1 MSEYI
6 ETAAWRIQHSDK
18 EFYCFKLNSEILLEI
33 SYVSE
38 NERDKGVQRPLSERR
53 CKEVGKYIDS
63 DHGVFAN
70 NVILNLPND
79 IIYEPEENNENQGVL
94 KIPNRPK
101 STWVVDG
108 QHRLFGFNYADK
120 EFELLCTGFV
130 GLEVEDQAEIFIT
143 INTKQKGIP
152 ASVIYDLL
160 PVVKDA
166 EFKKKRAHSL
176 VSQFNDDPDSPWY
189 NNIKMLGVGKGLV
202 SQSTFANNLEK
213 LIDPNGGVLA
223 SYNEQFQFKILL
235 NYFNAFNSIFNNEWG
250 NRKFVLTKTVGI
262 AAMCGIFPK
271 VHELCNKNFKTENII
286 IILNNIRDFDFSS
299 EVLGKS
305 TNNVAI
311 QNVINDLLQR
321 LPDVNDVSDIQV

>member
-1 MSEYI
+1 MLDYI
-6 ETAAWRIQHSDK
+6 ETTAWRIRHSDK
-18 EFYCFKLNSEILLEI
+18 EFYCFKLSSDLLLDI

-38 NERDKGVQRPLSERR
+38 SERNKGVQRPLSDRR
-53 CKEVGKYIDS
+53 CKDVGKFIDS
-63 DHGVFAN
+63 DHSVFAN
-70 NVILNLPND
+70 NIILNLPKD
-79 IIYEPEENNENQGVL
+79 IIFKSDENNEEQGIL
-94 KIPNRPK
+94 RIPKRPQ

-108 QHRLFGFNYADK
+108 QHRLFGFKYAQKKFD
-120 EFELLCTGFV
+120 LLCTGFV

-176 VSQFNDDPDSPWY
+176 VSQLNEDADSPWY
-189 NNIKMLGVGKGLV
+189 NNVKMLGVGKGLV
-202 SQSTFANNLEK
+202 SQSTFAKNLEK

-223 SYNEQFQFKILL
+223 SYNEQYQFKILL
-235 NYFNAFNSIFNNEWG
+235 NYFNAFNAIFRNEWG

-271 VHELCNKNFKTENII
+271 VHELCNKNFKVENII
-286 IILNNIRDFDFSS
+286 FILNSIKEFDFSS

-321 LPDVNDVSDIQV
+321 LPDVNDVSDIQI